1 MKGQRSKVFSF
12 VKDQELKRR
21 SGAAKGYRFTKSL
34 KQVRLCC
41 ERPRDFLKAG
51 GSGSSCVIAPL
62 YIRYPAVVVSAGF
75 YVAMLELVDKADLKS
90 AAGNSIRVRL
100 PVAAPN
106 HNSQE
111 WREVYG
117 FTMGNYYR
125 SDSARSEIA

>member
-75 YVAMLELVDKADLKS
+75 YAAMVELVDTSDLRS
-90 AAGNSIRVRL
+90 AAEKRSGSI
-100 PVAAPN
+100 PG
-106 HNSQE
+106 S
-111 WREVYG
+111 G
-117 FTMGNYYR
+117 TK
-125 SDSARSEIA
+125 S